1 MIIEQGIE
9 LKLSIYHLHLL
20 NFMNE
25 EERRISIPIFSSNN
39 KIKNFF
45 SEEKIKQIYEYSYG
59 YSTLENINDE
69 DYFNYY
75 SIAVGELG
83 LAPDSLKQITPY
95 ELLKIYEGRLSALE
109 VFDNSLFLVL
119 KKINNN
125 DNEVIQF
132 SKQKMITPEERY
144 KLEQEFFN

>member
-9 LKLSIYHLHLL
+9 LKLSIHHLHLL

-25 EERRISIPIFSSNN
+25 QERRISIPIFSSNN
-39 KIKNFF
+39 KIKKIF

-83 LAPDSLKQITPY
+83 LAPGSLKQITPY

-132 SKQKMITPEERY
+132 SKQKIITPEERH

>member
-20 NFMNE
+20 NFMDE
-25 EERRISIPIFSSNN
+25 QERRISIPIFSSNN

-59 YSTLENINDE
+59 YPTLENINDE

-83 LAPDSLKQITPY
+83 LVPDSLKQITPY

-109 VFDNSLFLVL
+109 IFDNSLFLVL

>member
-25 EERRISIPIFSSNN
+25 QERRISIPIFSSNN
-39 KIKNFF
+39 KIKNLF

>member
-20 NFMNE
+20 NFMDE
-25 EERRISIPIFSSNN
+25 QERRISIPIFQYNN

-59 YSTLENINDE
+59 YPTLENINDE

-75 SIAVGELG
+75 SIAVRELG
-83 LAPDSLKQITPY
+83 LALDSLKQITPY

-109 VFDNSLFLVL
+109 IFDNSLFLVL

-144 KLEQEFFN
+144 KLELEFFN

>member
-1 MIIEQGIE
+1 MDEQ
-9 LKLSIYHLHLL
+9 
-20 NFMNE
+20 
-25 EERRISIPIFSSNN
+25 ERRISIPIFSSNN

-45 SEEKIKQIYEYSYG
+45 SGEKIKQIYEYSYG
-59 YSTLENINDE
+59 YPTLENINDE

-125 DNEVIQF
+125 DNEVI
-132 SKQKMITPEERY
+132 
-144 KLEQEFFN
+144 

>member
-20 NFMNE
+20 NFMDE

-45 SEEKIKQIYEYSYG
+45 LEEKIKQIYEYSYG